1 MKKLLLALS
10 VIAAVTIVFG
20 NRVALAQMGR
30 EMGRRGRGDASQSDA
45 RQAASRV
52 VAVADQ
58 RTNSLVVSAPE
69 ELMPLIEDVIAQ
81 IDGAAADN
89 TEVRVFP
96 LRYGDA
102 TEMAQI
108 ITDAFDVYG
117 SSRQRGGGGGRRG
130 GFRGMTQSQRQ
141 MEEDMVI
148 AVADIRTNSVVV
160 TAVTEKMKVIEKM
173 IEGLNSDPA
182 KDRKVFIYPIENA
195 DAQSVQEILQHMFQ
209 GQSGTRRSTTNRST
223 TTRQTGA
230 TQRPTSS
237 PQSGATSGR
246 RPGTTGGG

>member
-1 MKKLLLALS
+1 MKKLLLAVA
-10 VIAAVTIVFG
+10 VIAALTTFFG
-20 NRVALAQMGR
+20 NRAALAQM
-30 EMGRRGRGDASQSDA
+30 RRGGRGDASQSEA

-52 VAVADQ
+52 VAAADQ

-89 TEVRVFP
+89 TQVRVFP
-96 LRYGDA
+96 LRYADA

-108 ITDAFDVYG
+108 ITDAFDVY
-117 SSRQRGGGGGRRG
+117 SSSGQRGGGGRRG
-130 GFRGMTQSQRQ
+130 GGRGMTQSQRQ

-148 AVADIRTNSVVV
+148 AVADIRTNSVVI

-173 IEGLNSDPA
+173 VEGLDSDPA

-195 DAQSVQEILQHMFQ
+195 DAQSVQEILQNMFQ

-237 PQSGATSGR
+237 PQSEATGER
-246 RPGTTGGG
+246 RAGTGGL

>member
-1 MKKLLLALS
+1 MKKLLLAVA
-10 VIAAVTIVFG
+10 VIVALTIVFG
-20 NRVALAQMGR
+20 NHAALAQM
-30 EMGRRGRGDASQSDA
+30 RRGDTGGASQSEA

-81 IDGAAADN
+81 IDGAAADSAQ
-89 TEVRVFP
+89 VRVFP
-96 LRYGDA
+96 LRYADA

-117 SSRQRGGGGGRRG
+117 SSAQRGGGGRRG

-173 IEGLNSDPA
+173 VEGLDSDPA

-195 DAQSVQEILQHMFQ
+195 DAQSVQEILQNMFQ
-209 GQSGTRRSTTNRST
+209 GQGGTRRSTTNRST

-237 PQSGATSGR
+237 PQSGGTSGR
-246 RPGTTGGG
+246 RAGTGGG

>member
-1 MKKLLLALS
+1 MKKLLLTAA
-10 VIAAVTIVFG
+10 VIAALTIVFG
-20 NRVALAQMGR
+20 NQAALAQM
-30 EMGRRGRGDASQSDA
+30 EMGRRGRGGASQSDA

-58 RTNSLVVSAPE
+58 RTNSLVISAPE

-89 TEVRVFP
+89 TQVRVFP
-96 LRYGDA
+96 LRYADA
-102 TEMAQI
+102 TEMAQT
-108 ITDAFDVYG
+108 ITNAFDVYG
-117 SSRQRGGGGGRRG
+117 SSRQRGGGGRRG
-130 GFRGMTQSQRQ
+130 GFRGTTQSQRQ

-160 TAVTEKMKVIEKM
+160 TAVTEKMKVVEKM
-173 IEGLNSDPA
+173 IEGLDSDPA

-195 DAQSVQEILQHMFQ
+195 DPQSVQEILQNMFQ

-223 TTRQTGA
+223 TTRQTDA
-230 TQRPTSS
+230 TQRPASS
-237 PQSGATSGR
+237 SQSGGTSGR